1 MSGNPSCH
9 KTKNPGI
16 SVFQK
21 SLIHCTQL
29 SISTVVS
36 GQGSRNGSQKHRK
49 EESKNE
55 KADDGYDPDGG
66 LYDSRWRGE
75 RGLSAAP
82 RMRSDLP
89 LDSLN
94 LSDPRVVHFSALMA
108 GAVFGPTVDGRFRP

>member
-1 MSGNPSCH
+1 MTR
-9 KTKNPGI
+9 TKKLGI

-29 SISTVVS
+29 IISTVVS

-49 EESKNE
+49 RGIEHE
-55 KADDGYDPDGG
+55 KADDGYDPDGS

-75 RGLSAAP
+75 RRLPAAS

-89 LDSLN
+89 LGPLKPRRPVGGTLQCIDSWC
-94 LSDPRVVHFSALMA
+94 
-108 GAVFGPTVDGRFRP
+108 GFGPAVDGPFRL